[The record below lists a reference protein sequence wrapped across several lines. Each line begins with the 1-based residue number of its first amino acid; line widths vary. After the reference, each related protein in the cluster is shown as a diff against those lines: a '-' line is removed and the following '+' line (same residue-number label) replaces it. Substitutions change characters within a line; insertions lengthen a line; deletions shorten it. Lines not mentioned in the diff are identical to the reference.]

1 MASRVAEF
9 EWILRDPEASADLVR
24 EAMTSRM
31 PLQLT
36 PGGVHWRFTVW
47 SGKLR
52 AQFNVLSWIDVR
64 LPDRAFL
71 TASGQGLATGVG
83 GLVEQSARVSEATSA
98 APWSAGTEERQCRT
112 S

>member
-36 PGGVHWRFTVW
+36 PGGVMEAESSR
-47 SGKLR
+47 
-52 AQFNVLSWIDVR
+52 
-64 LPDRAFL
+64 
-71 TASGQGLATGVG
+71 
-83 GLVEQSARVSEATSA
+83 QSK
-98 APWSAGTEERQCRT
+98 G
-112 S
+112 